1 MPKNKDRAESTAPDD
16 AESINQLATRLSSA
30 IGDPA
35 QSIVALAAEVMGTPL
50 GTLQREQLRHIQLA
64 AQSLLGVVSD
74 LADYA
79 GLSAGN
85 LTLFNIP
92 FSLRDQVARLAGS
105 RVNAAQDK
113 GLLLHLE
120 IDSDV
125 PDTLVGDPER
135 LTQILGHLLDNAIR
149 HTQRGEVLLR
159 VEPEFITHN
168 EATLAFAV
176 SDTGAD
182 IPEDVKACIAGTAS
196 PALDGPT
203 GLGLTVAVGLI
214 KAMDGILLAAMRP
227 KGGCTLSFS
236 VAFGT
241 TPKTA
246 DKPVPE
252 RFSSLVALPMLLVS
266 EDAEEREELARQF
279 QGWHMRPIEA
289 DSGDMALAILERN
302 ADAGKP
308 IPLMVFTNRIHHHD
322 GFMLAMQVKHH
333 AKASGTRLIM
343 LTNEGKR
350 GDAMKCREIGVAG
363 YLPKPINPHDLY
375 AAVNTIMGVMR
386 VEDYVPTLVTRHSLR
401 EQRHGATI
409 LLVEDDRDSQLL
421 TAHFLDRDKF
431 SVVLAA
437 NAAEAQAMAEL
448 QAFDLILLDMELPGM
463 DGFKVAQKIRAAEK
477 ASGRAAPIIALTSGT
492 SIERQKRFQAAGI
505 TDYLQKPLK
514 RDALLATVFRY
525 VTTEG

>member
-1 MPKNKDRAESTAPDD
+1 MTKSKDRTETAPAED
-16 AESINQLATRLSSA
+16 AGAMNQLATRLSSA
-30 IGDPA
+30 IGSPA
-35 QSIVALAAEVMGTPL
+35 QSIVALASEVMGTPL
-50 GTLQREQLRHIQLA
+50 GTLQREQIRHIQLA
-64 AQSLLGVVSD
+64 AMNLLGVVSD

-79 GLSAGN
+79 RLNEGN

-92 FSLRDQVARLAGS
+92 FSLRDQVAHLAGS
-105 RVNAAQDK
+105 RVNAAQEK

-120 IDSDV
+120 IDGDV

-135 LTQILGHLLDNAIR
+135 LAQILGHLLDNAIR
-149 HTQRGEVLLR
+149 HTERGEVLLR

-168 EATLAFAV
+168 EATLAFEV

-182 IPEDVKACIAGTAS
+182 IPDDVQACISGGTS

-214 KAMDGILLAAMRP
+214 KAMDGMLQAVERP
-227 KGGCTLSFS
+227 TGGCTLAFS

-246 DKPVPE
+246 EKPTPE
-252 RFSSLVALPMLLVS
+252 RFTTLVGLPVLLAS
-266 EDAEEREELARQF
+266 EDAEEREELARLF

-289 DSGDMALAILERN
+289 DSGAMAIAILERN
-302 ADAGKP
+302 ADAGRA

-333 AKASGTRLIM
+333 AKISGTRLVM

-363 YLPKPINPHDLY
+363 YLPKPINPHDLN

-386 VEDYVPTLVTRHSLR
+386 EEDYAPTLVTRHSLR
-401 EQRHGATI
+401 EKRQGATI

-421 TAHFLDRDKF
+421 LAHFLDRDKF

-437 NAAEAQAMAEL
+437 NAVEAQAMTE
-448 QAFDLILLDMELPGM
+448 QQTFDLILLDMELPGM
-463 DGFKVAQKIRAAEK
+463 DGFKVAEKMRTAEK
-477 ASGRAAPIIALTSGT
+477 ASGRSVPIIALTTGT
-492 SIERQKRFQAAGI
+492 SIERQKRFRAVGI

-525 VTTEG
+525 VAAE